1 MSIVTKTGDDGTTGL
16 MFNRRVPKTHPRVE
30 ACGAIDELNAALG
43 LARATAGH
51 DFIRENLLTIQ
62 KDLVA
67 VMGELATLPED
78 FPRYKEGGYAI
89 VTPAM
94 TTKLEGLVREI
105 ESQKLVFK
113 DWVMPGENLN
123 SAALDLVR
131 VACRRAERRVCGLQ
145 EAGQLHN
152 AQTIIYLNRHAFD
165 LPDESGH
172 QRVPRR
178 SLAKRDGSD

>member
-1 MSIVTKTGDDGTTGL
+1 MSIITKTGDDGTTGL

-30 ACGAIDELNAALG
+30 AYGAVDELNAALG
-43 LARATAGH
+43 LARATATEN
-51 DFIRENLLTIQ
+51 FIRENLLTIQ

-78 FPRYKEGGYAI
+78 FSRYQKGGYAV
-89 VTPAM
+89 VTSVM
-94 TTKLEGLVREI
+94 TAKLEKLVHEI

-123 SAALDLVR
+123 SAALDLAR

-145 EAGQLHN
+145 EAGQLQN
-152 AQTIIYLNRHAFD
+152 AEIIIYLNRLAD
-165 LPDESGH
+165 LLWLSARWVESKQH
-172 QRVPRR
+172 
-178 SLAKRDGSD
+178 